1 MKRLIAFLLA
11 IMMALT
17 GCTQPT
23 AQTQPSASGETM
35 ETVSDPT
42 QSTNNGET
50 TAPAIDESLFED
62 EDLYFDGLNDPA
74 LLQYTED
81 RASVTLDARS
91 PRRLYSQSPGQ
102 DLLANQRWTVST
114 ISSDWGV

>member
-1 MKRLIAFLLA
+1 
-11 IMMALT
+11 
-17 GCTQPT
+17 
-23 AQTQPSASGETM
+23 M

-81 RASVTLDARS
+81 SVYANLVAEFDSEDYVIENVSAVYISEEYLEELAYRGQFW
-91 PRRLYSQSPGQ
+91 RR
-102 DLLANQRWTVST
+102 
-114 ISSDWGV
+114 

>member
-11 IMMALT
+11 ILMALT

-23 AQTQPSASGETM
+23 AQTQSTSGETM

-50 TAPAIDESLFED
+50 TALTIDESLFED
-62 EDLYFDGLNDPA
+62 EDLNFDGLNDPA
-74 LLQYTED
+74 LLQYT
-81 RASVTLDARS
+81 
-91 PRRLYSQSPGQ
+91 
-102 DLLANQRWTVST
+102 
-114 ISSDWGV
+114 